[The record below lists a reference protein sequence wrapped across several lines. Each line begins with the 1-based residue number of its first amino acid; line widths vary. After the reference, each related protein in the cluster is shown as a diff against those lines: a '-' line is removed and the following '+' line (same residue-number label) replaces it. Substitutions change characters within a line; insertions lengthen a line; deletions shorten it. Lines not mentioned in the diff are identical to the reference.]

1 MSAMEKALLKATAAK
16 PQKGGED
23 RQKFLL
29 RLMLAVQKLPDEDW
43 ESLAAIE
50 GAQDWFNAATDADNA
65 EKPVP
70 DFPDAEADAEADAE
84 EDEDQGEQEDEDN
97 QEEDEMA
104 KTAKKA
110 KPPAKGASAKKE
122 PAAKPAKAAAKGAD
136 VKKPAK
142 DAEKKKPGAAP
153 KKGLSMRRFLKQ
165 MVVKKPSRTVED
177 LMEALE
183 KAGYKSPSRLTITTI
198 RADTRDTIR
207 VLNEAGLTE
216 VTISDGRAG
225 A

>member
-1 MSAMEKALLKATAAK
+1 MSALEKALLKATAAK
-16 PQKGGED
+16 PQKSGED

-29 RLMLAVQKLPDEDW
+29 RIMLAVQKLPDEDW

-136 VKKPAK
+136 AKKPAK
-142 DAEKKKPGAAP
+142 DAEKKKPAAAP
-153 KKGLSMRRFLKQ
+153 KKGLSMRRTLK
-165 MVVKKPSRTVED
+165 MIVIKTPKMPVDE
-177 LMEALE
+177 LIALLE
-183 KAGYKSPSRLTITTI
+183 KKGYKSPSKLTVTSI
-198 RADTRDTIR
+198 RSDTRDTMK
-207 VLNEAGLTE
+207 VLNEAGLTNIE
-216 VTISDGRAG
+216 V
-225 A
+225 